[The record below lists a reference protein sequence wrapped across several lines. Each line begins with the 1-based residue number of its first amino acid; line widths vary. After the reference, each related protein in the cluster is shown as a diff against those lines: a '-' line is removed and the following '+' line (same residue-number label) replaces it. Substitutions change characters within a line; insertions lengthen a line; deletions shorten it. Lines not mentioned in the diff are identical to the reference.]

1 MVLQV
6 DHINGDHNDNR
17 LENLRFLCPNCHSQA
32 ETFAGK
38 NLSRKAAPANH
49 KEDRHC
55 IECGASIADN
65 NPSGLCNACAKKKTR
80 KTERPSKEVLLQ
92 EIATSSF
99 VAVAAKYGVSDTAV
113 IK

>member
-1 MVLQV
+1 M
-6 DHINGDHNDNR
+6 
-17 LENLRFLCPNCHSQA
+17 RFLCPNCHSQT

-38 NLSRKAAPANH
+38 NLSRKTVHSNH

-65 NPSGLCNACAKKKTR
+65 NISGLCNACAKKKNR
-80 KTERPSKEVLLQ
+80 KVERPSKEVLLQ

-99 VAVAAKYGVSDTAV
+99 VAVAAKYGVTDTAV